1 MRNGWK
7 AFFLEVQIQ
16 SILVVCF
23 FAVTAVF
30 AFCSYCSSEFQSL
43 TMLLL
48 ALLLELVNPALAIQV
63 TFDILILNVIF
74 MLIAMV
80 MV

>member
-1 MRNGWK
+1 M
-7 AFFLEVQIQ
+7 
-16 SILVVCF
+16 
-23 FAVTAVF
+23 
-30 AFCSYCSSEFQSL
+30 
-43 TMLLL
+43 MLLL

-80 MV
+80 IVQWR

>member
-1 MRNGWK
+1 MESVI
-7 AFFLEVQIQ
+7 LEYNLYLWCSVCSLQF
-16 SILVVCF
+16 VVI
-23 FAVTAVF
+23 AVIVF
-30 AFCSYCSSEFQSL
+30 QRL
-43 TMLLL
+43 MMILL